1 MLMELLEKMWIWA
14 GIPCGAAWVF
24 MLDAGKQEA
33 EEKRQFWAS
42 IAVSG
47 AVLVGAWFIVSW
59 LGKKPDVKH
68 LIIFCASMGA
78 GVWAG
83 VWTLR
88 KIPPMIEK
96 LGQGFTKK
104 TAAERNKKT
113 DVREIKMH
121 LPDPEKT
128 FIPNKFFKDDGV
140 FIGLNENRKPVYL
153 EKKAYPTMP
162 HIQVVGTTGA
172 GKGVVLAV
180 LGSQWIKKGEAVFF
194 LDPKDD
200 AWAPHVFA
208 DAARQAGTKHH
219 FINLREQSPQ
229 FNIFDGAS
237 ADEIEELFIAG
248 FGFADTGTAADFYS
262 IADRKYSAIIARQIA
277 AEGLTAAQAYQK
289 NAEILEEHAPK
300 LGGKLREL
308 GEVAAA
314 NAAPGQGASFM
325 QVIAEG
331 GSCYVIGHM
340 RAEKIVRLQKMILVR
355 LLQIAEKRDRISGDL
370 RPVAIVLDE
379 VKYHLSRSALEA
391 LGAARDK
398 GVHVVLA
405 HQSLA
410 DLRDVG
416 GLDGDAVV
424 GSVVENCKVKIC
436 YQVNDPVTAEWL
448 ARMSGTIL
456 VDDET
461 RSISKNVVLT
471 EKVKGDRSIRQAERY
486 FVDENMMLNLPKTV
500 CVVYGLGLA
509 GFAQVCNITVQKS
522 AENVKICAVK
532 GAEIQKA
539 EDLI

>member
-42 IAVSG
+42 ISVFGG
-47 AVLVGAWFIVSW
+47 ALVGAWFIASW
-59 LGKKPDVKH
+59 LGKEPGVKH
-68 LIIFCASMGA
+68 LVIFCVSMGA
-78 GVWAG
+78 GVWLG
-83 VWTLR
+83 IWTLR
-88 KIPPMIEK
+88 KIPPMLER

-104 TAAERNKKT
+104 TAAERNRKT
-113 DVREIKMH
+113 DVREIKRH
-121 LPDPEKT
+121 LPDAEKP
-128 FIPNKFFKDDGV
+128 FVPGKYFKEDGV
-140 FIGLNENRKPVYL
+140 FIGLDEKRKPVYL

-162 HIQVVGTTGA
+162 HIQVVGTTGS
-172 GKGVVLAV
+172 GKGVALAV
-180 LGSQWIKKGEAVFF
+180 LGSQWVKKGEAVFF

-208 DAARQAGTKHH
+208 DAARQANANHY
-219 FINLREQSPQ
+219 FINLREQAPQ
-229 FNIFDGAS
+229 FNIFDGAT

-248 FGFADTGTAADFYS
+248 FGFSDTGTAADFYS
-262 IADRKYSAIIARQIA
+262 IADRKYSAIVARQIA
-277 AEGLTAAQAYQK
+277 SEGLTATQAYQK

-308 GEVAAA
+308 GEVAAV
-314 NAAPGQGASFM
+314 NASPGQGASFTK
-325 QVIAEG
+325 IIEEG

-355 LLQIAEKRDRISGDL
+355 LLQISERRDRIRGDL
-370 RPVAIVLDE
+370 RPVAIILDE
-379 VKYHLSRSALEA
+379 AKYHLSRSALEA

-398 GVHVVLA
+398 GVHLVLA

-424 GSVVENCKVKIC
+424 GAVVENCKVKIC
-436 YQVNDPVTAEWL
+436 YQVNDPITAEWL

-486 FVDENMMLNLPKTV
+486 FVDENMMLYLPKTV
-500 CVVYGLGLA
+500 CVIYGLGLA
-509 GFAQVCNITVQKS
+509 GFAQVCNISVEKN

-532 GAEIQKA
+532 GSEIQQSD
-539 EDLI
+539 EWI